1 MFKPGQNLTCTVI
14 AQEQNGYTVSIAP
27 DDVAAFLPTSSALTI
42 GSQIDACFVL
52 LHEGRPL
59 VADKSQLLEQG
70 RKQLTELAN
79 KATDPVIRD
88 ILNGVI
94 SRSAQNTIKSV
105 S

>member
-27 DDVAAFLPTSSALTI
+27 NGVAAFLHTSSTLTI
-42 GSQIDACFVL
+42 GTQIDACFVM

-70 RKQLTELAN
+70 RKQLTELADKTN
-79 KATDPVIRD
+79 DPVIRETL
-88 ILNGVI
+88 IGVI
-94 SRSAQNTIKSV
+94 TRSGQNAIE
-105 S
+105 